1 MGKSSLSYPATITPD
16 EGEYLVTFRD
26 LPNVFSSGE
35 SEQEAIFNAQE
46 ALDLVLEEMH
56 DENIEIAGPSG
67 AKKNEVM
74 VPVSPDVA
82 VPILLRK
89 LRDFHNY
96 TYADVAKIM
105 GVSYQSY
112 QQIEKG
118 KNITLK
124 TLKKAAMALGATV
137 EVGFLTNTP

>member
-1 MGKSSLSYPATITPD
+1 MKKSSLSYPAMISSD
-16 EGEYLVTFRD
+16 EDEFLVTFRD
-26 LPNVFSSGE
+26 LPNIFSCGD

-56 DENIEIAGPSG
+56 KDNLDVAWPSK
-67 AKKNEVM
+67 ASQNEVM
-74 VPVSPDVA
+74 VPVSPDVS
-82 VPILLRK
+82 VPILLRN
-89 LRDFHNY
+89 LRNKHKY
-96 TYADVAKIM
+96 TYTDVAKIM

-112 QQIEKG
+112 QQIELG

-137 EVGFLTNTP
+137 EVGFLTN